1 MRSMKQLWRM
11 LSDRQFR
18 RQILR
23 SRGFYSWVSDD
34 RFLKQLYFERM
45 HCTLNLEN
53 PKSFNEKL
61 QWLKLHDRKPEYT
74 RMVDKCEAKQYVAE
88 RIGAEYIIPTLGV
101 WNRFDE
107 IDFDELPEQ
116 FVLKCTHDSGGIVV
130 VRDKRAFD
138 VKQAR
143 KKISKTLA
151 RNYYWAGREWPY
163 KDVKPRVLAEQYM
176 QNENERDL
184 TDYKFYCFNGEPR
197 FLYISV
203 GLEDHETAR
212 ISFLTCDWQ
221 FAPYER
227 SDYRGFDTL
236 PPKPRNF
243 ERMLEIASVLSAGI
257 PFLRVDL
264 YEINGQ
270 VYFSEL
276 TFSPCSGF
284 MPFKNPEHDLEI
296 GKMLD
301 IGSGEQ
307 KY

>member
-1 MRSMKQLWRM
+1 MSGIKQLWRM
-11 LSDRQFR
+11 VTDCQFR

-23 SRGFYSWVSDD
+23 SRGFYSWVSDE

-45 HCTLNLEN
+45 HCTLDLEN

-61 QWLKLHDRKPEYT
+61 QWLKLHDCNPEYT
-74 RMVDKCEAKQYVAE
+74 RMVDKCEAKRYVAE
-88 RIGAEYIIPTLGV
+88 RIGEEYIIPTLGV
-101 WNRFDE
+101 WNCFDE
-107 IDFDELPEQ
+107 IDFDKLPEQ
-116 FVLKCTHDSGGIVV
+116 FVLKCTHDSGGNVI
-130 VRDKRAFD
+130 VRDKHALD
-138 VKQAR
+138 LKQAR

-163 KDVKPRVLAEQYM
+163 KDVKPRVLAEKYM

-203 GLEDHETAR
+203 GLEDHATAR

-221 FAPYER
+221 FAPYAR
-227 SDYRGFDTL
+227 SDYRGFETL
-236 PPKPRNF
+236 PPKPQNY
-243 ERMLEIASVLSAGI
+243 EKMLEIASVLSAGI

-264 YEINGQ
+264 YEINGK

-276 TFSPCSGF
+276 TFSPCGGF

-296 GKMLD
+296 GSMLD
-301 IGSGEQ
+301 IGACEQ